1 MKNIEEYIIE
11 QEFDDN
17 FLIEEGFFSWIAKL
31 GKKFWAWL
39 TGKDYTGDDVDWNVG
54 KKKKLQWVAT
64 KSSEFEK
71 ITKNKG
77 LADNF
82 PSTMRIIEKTP
93 NLGMMQAVNSSRTP
107 VIMILLTNNKEM
119 ITKIL
124 QKNAKNYDRYMNR
137 VANVENP
144 IMILSIEIAR
154 GNNEDEDDIFDDY
167 IRKEI
172 DNNLMKSYDVVFIDQ
187 RRVHNSFQKL
197 LQYEYDFEKDFPVFS
212 AATSWDDIDNKTP
225 VKKPSAQD
233 RTSTDKKPDEEK
245 PQEQKPTEEKP
256 QEQKPNDKPKTK
268 KQAKKKE
275 PKEEIPKAD
284 NGDIEI
290 EKKRPKPKEK
300 TVPDNIIE
308 FSDTSNDE
316 VIATAEYTNDPK
328 RIAKITN
335 IKVDEKDFYNFAITK
350 LDINDKYTVAQYENV
365 IDDFILPVI
374 CNKLAE
380 VTKIGD
386 DKELKI
392 YIKLDDATYADHI
405 KKLRKLSLV
414 NKIKMKESINNIFI
428 IIGRKSSDM
437 IATTKE
443 LKNKQKAANN
453 EETKPTNE
461 SLDVD
466 NLFWMLDTWFA
477 NNEQEKTSFISLV
490 DNCIIKKTYNK
501 NDLAKLC
508 DNINFDIR
516 PFINFI
522 SKDAVIKDNE
532 REDVNIDYYYE
543 LKKIIDALIS
553 NKATNNKYVRF
564 S

>member
-11 QEFDDN
+11 KEFDDY
-17 FLIEEGFFSWIAKL
+17 FLIEEGFFSWLAKL

-39 TGKDYTGDDVDWNVG
+39 TNKDYTGKNVDWNVG
-54 KKKKLQWVAT
+54 EKKKLQWVNT
-64 KSSEFEK
+64 KSSVFKK
-71 ITKNKG
+71 ITNNKG
-77 LADNF
+77 LAKNF
-82 PSTMRIIEKTP
+82 PATMRIIDKVP
-93 NLGMMQAVNSSRTP
+93 SLVMMQAINSSKTP
-107 VIMILLTNNKEM
+107 VIMMLLTSDKET

-124 QKNAKNYDRYMNR
+124 KNTTKNYYKYVNR

-154 GNNEDEDDIFDDY
+154 GNSDDDDDLFDDF

-172 DNNLMKSYDVVFIDQ
+172 DKNIVNSYDVVYIDQ
-187 RRVHNSFQKL
+187 RRLHNSFQKL

-212 AATSWDDIDNKTP
+212 AEMDWDDIDNKNII
-225 VKKPSAQD
+225 KNHD
-233 RTSTDKKPDEEK
+233 NHDEETS
-245 PQEQKPTEEKP
+245 Q
-256 QEQKPNDKPKTK
+256 
-268 KQAKKKE
+268 
-275 PKEEIPKAD
+275 EEIPKAKD
-284 NGDIEI
+284 GDIEI
-290 EKKRPKPKEK
+290 EKKTPKPKEK

-308 FSDTSNDE
+308 FNDTSNNE

-328 RIAKITN
+328 IITNITN
-335 IKVDEKDFYNFAITK
+335 IKVNDEDFYNFAITK
-350 LDINDKYTVAQYENV
+350 LDINDKYDVDQYENV

-374 CNKLAE
+374 CNKLAD
-380 VTKIGD
+380 VTNIND

-392 YIKLDDATYADHI
+392 YIKLDDAIYADHI
-405 KKLRKLSLV
+405 KKLRKLSLAK
-414 NKIKMKESINNIFI
+414 KIRLKESINNIFI

-437 IATTKE
+437 IATSQE
-443 LKNKQKAANN
+443 LKTKQKEINSN
-453 EETKPTNE
+453 ETQLTNE

-477 NNEQEKTSFISLV
+477 NNEQEKTTFMSLI

-532 REDVNIDYYYE
+532 REDMNIDYYYE

>member
-11 QEFDDN
+11 QEFDDH
-17 FLIEEGFFSWIAKL
+17 FLIEEGFFSWLSKL
-31 GKKFWAWL
+31 GKKFWEWL
-39 TGKDYTGDDVDWNVG
+39 TSKDYTGKDVDWNVG
-54 KKKKLQWVAT
+54 EKKKLQWVAT

-82 PSTMRIIEKTP
+82 PSTMRIIDKIP
-93 NLGMMQAVNSSRTP
+93 NLGMMQAVNSNKTP

-119 ITKIL
+119 IAKIL

-154 GNNEDEDDIFDDY
+154 GNSENDDDIFDDY

-172 DNNLMKSYDVVFIDQ
+172 DNNLLKTYDVVFIDQ

-212 AATSWDDIDNKTP
+212 AVMSWDDIDNKTP
-225 VKKPSAQD
+225 GKKPE
-233 RTSTDKKPDEEK
+233 EEK
-245 PQEQKPTEEKP
+245 PQEQKPTDEKH
-256 QEQKPNDKPKTK
+256 
-268 KQAKKKE
+268 
-275 PKEEIPKAD
+275 KEEIPKAD
-284 NGDIEI
+284 DGNIEI
-290 EKKRPKPKEK
+290 EKKTPKPKEK

-328 RIAKITN
+328 RIVKITN
-335 IKVDEKDFYNFAITK
+335 IKVNDTDFYNFAITK
-350 LDINDKYTVAQYENV
+350 LDINDKYTVDQYENV
-365 IDDFILPVI
+365 IDDFILPVL

-380 VTKIGD
+380 AANVAD

-392 YIKLDDATYADHI
+392 YIKLDDDAYADHI
-405 KKLRKLSLV
+405 KKLRKLSLAKKV
-414 NKIKMKESINNIFI
+414 RMKESINNIFI
-428 IIGRKSSDM
+428 IIGKKSSDM
-437 IATTKE
+437 IATSKE
-443 LKNKQKAANN
+443 LKAKQEATNDK
-453 EETKPTNE
+453 ETKTTNE

-477 NNEQEKTSFISLV
+477 NNEQEKTSFMSLV

-532 REDVNIDYYYE
+532 REDFNVDYYYE

>member
-1 MKNIEEYIIE
+1 MKNIDEYIIE
-11 QEFDDN
+11 QEFDDH

-31 GKKFWAWL
+31 GKKFWTWL

-54 KKKKLQWVAT
+54 KKKKLRWVAT

-71 ITKNKG
+71 ITNNKG

-82 PSTMRIIEKTP
+82 PLTMKIINKDP
-93 NLGMMQAVNSSRTP
+93 NLGMMQAFNSSRTP
-107 VIMILLTNNKEM
+107 VIMILLTKNKEL
-119 ITKIL
+119 IAKIL
-124 QKNAKNYDRYMNR
+124 NRNAKNYDKYANR

-144 IMILSIEIAR
+144 IMIVSIEIAR
-154 GNNEDEDDIFDDY
+154 GNNENDDDIFDDY
-167 IRKEI
+167 IKKEI
-172 DNNLMKSYDVVFIDQ
+172 DNNLLKSYDVVFIDQ
-187 RRVHNSFQKL
+187 KRLHKSFQDL
-197 LQYEYDFEKDFPVFS
+197 LEYEYDFEKDFPVFS
-212 AATSWDDIDNKTP
+212 AAMSWDDIDNKTP
-225 VKKPSAQD
+225 AKKSE
-233 RTSTDKKPDEEK
+233 EEK
-245 PQEQKPTEEKP
+245 PKEQKSTKEKH
-256 QEQKPNDKPKTK
+256 Q
-268 KQAKKKE
+268 
-275 PKEEIPKAD
+275 EEIPKAND
-284 NGDIEI
+284 GDIEI
-290 EKKRPKPKEK
+290 KKKTPKPKEK

-308 FSDTSNDE
+308 FSDTSNNE

-328 RIAKITN
+328 RIANITN
-335 IKVDEKDFYNFAITK
+335 IKVNNKDFYNFAITK
-350 LDINDKYTVAQYENV
+350 LDINDKYTVEQYENV

-392 YIKLDDATYADHI
+392 YIKLDDAIYADHI

-443 LKNKQKAANN
+443 LKTKQEATNDK
-453 EETKPTNE
+453 ETTLANE

-477 NNEQEKTSFISLV
+477 NNEQEKTSFMSLV

-522 SKDAVIKDNE
+522 SKDVVIKDNE
-532 REDVNIDYYYE
+532 REDFNVDYYYE